1 MEQNHTEIFHQLM
14 EEARKQIPL
23 HPEAEQVSVLRTE
36 KNQVY
41 CLALPDAVNAQ
52 KELESFFGMLRETND
67 CRVSHVVAM
76 WNSGTVEIPS
86 FAFRKGLLELDAGN
100 RETLMLLAEAPD
112 LYYKAVHYSMPG

>member
-1 MEQNHTEIFHQLM
+1 MEQNHKEIFYQLM

-41 CLALPDAVNAQ
+41 CLALVDVGNAQ
-52 KELESFFGMLRETND
+52 KELEGFFEMLRERDD

-76 WNSGTVEIPS
+76 WSTGGAEIPS

-100 RETLMLLAEAPD
+100 GETLLLLAQKPSL
-112 LYYKAVHYSMPG
+112 LYKTLQWSMPG

>member
-23 HPEAEQVSVLRTE
+23 HPEAEQVNVVRTE
-36 KNQVY
+36 KGNVY
-41 CLALPDAVNAQ
+41 SVALPDAINPQ
-52 KELESFFGMLRETND
+52 KELEGFFGMLRETND

-86 FAFRKGLLELDAGN
+86 FAFRKGLLLLDAGN
-100 RETLMLLAEAPD
+100 RETLILLPSL
-112 LYYKAVHYSMPG
+112 LYKTLQWSVPG

>member
-1 MEQNHTEIFHQLM
+1 MEQNHKEIFYQLM

-23 HPEAEQVSVLRTE
+23 HPEAEQVTVLRTE

-41 CLALPDAVNAQ
+41 CLALVDVGNAQ
-52 KELESFFGMLRETND
+52 KELEGFFEMLRERDD

-76 WNSGTVEIPS
+76 WSTGGAEIPS

-100 RETLMLLAEAPD
+100 GETLILLAQAPD
-112 LYYKAVHYSMPG
+112 LYYRTLQWSMPG

>member
-1 MEQNHTEIFHQLM
+1 MEQNHKEIFYQLM
-14 EEARKQIPL
+14 EEARKQISL
-23 HPEAEQVSVLRTE
+23 HPEAEQVTVLRTK

-52 KELESFFGMLRETND
+52 KELEGFFGMLREKDD

-76 WNSGTVEIPS
+76 WSTGAVEIPT

-100 RETLMLLAEAPD
+100 GETLMLLAQKPELRYRD
-112 LYYKAVHYSMPG
+112 LQWSMPR

>member
-1 MEQNHTEIFHQLM
+1 MEQNHKEIFHQLV

-23 HPEAEQVSVLRTE
+23 HPEAEQETVLRTK

-52 KELESFFGMLRETND
+52 KELEGFFGMLREKDD

-76 WNSGTVEIPS
+76 WSTGGAEIPS

-100 RETLMLLAEAPD
+100 GETLMLLAQKPSL
-112 LYYKAVHYSMPG
+112 LYKTLQWSMPG

>member
-1 MEQNHTEIFHQLM
+1 MEQNHKEIFHQLM

-23 HPEAEQVSVLRTE
+23 HPEAEQVTVLRTK

-52 KELESFFGMLRETND
+52 KELEGFFGMLREKDD

-76 WNSGTVEIPS
+76 WSTGGAEIPS
-86 FAFRKGLLELDAGN
+86 FAFRKGLLELDAANG
-100 RETLMLLAEAPD
+100 ETLLLLAQKPSL
-112 LYYKAVHYSMPG
+112 LYKTLQWSMPG

>member
-1 MEQNHTEIFHQLM
+1 MEQNHTEIFNQLM

-52 KELESFFGMLRETND
+52 KELESFFGMLREKND

-86 FAFRKGLLELDAGN
+86 FAFRKGLLLLDAGN
-100 RETLMLLAEAPD
+100 RETLILLPSL
-112 LYYKAVHYSMPG
+112 LYKTLQWSMPG

>member
-41 CLALPDAVNAQ
+41 CLALPDAVNAR
-52 KELESFFGMLRETND
+52 KELEGFFGMLRETND

>member
-1 MEQNHTEIFHQLM
+1 MEQNHTEIFYQLM
-14 EEARKQIPL
+14 EEARKQISL
-23 HPEAEQVSVLRTE
+23 HPQAEQVNMVRTE

-52 KELESFFGMLRETND
+52 KELESFFEMLREKAD

-76 WNSGTVEIPS
+76 WSTGGAEIPS

-100 RETLMLLAEAPD
+100 GETLILLAQAPD
-112 LYYKAVHYSMPG
+112 LYYRTLQWSMPG

>member
-1 MEQNHTEIFHQLM
+1 MEQNHTEIFHQLV

-23 HPEAEQVSVLRTE
+23 HPQAEQVNMVRTE

-52 KELESFFGMLRETND
+52 KELEGFFGMLREKDD

-76 WNSGTVEIPS
+76 WSTGGAEIPS
-86 FAFRKGLLELDAGN
+86 FAFRKGLLELDATNG
-100 RETLMLLAEAPD
+100 ETLLLLAQKPSL
-112 LYYKAVHYSMPG
+112 LYKTLQWSMPG